1 MNRKYYITSQRQ
13 AFNLPISLTARIQEY
28 SITKQ
33 SKIAIFESI
42 LKNNLID
49 KIKMDNT
56 TYFAQFTDNTYF
68 NAFFLEYEMQN
79 YFDKDHTEECK
90 TAFENIKVL
99 YNKLD
104 ISILSEA
111 QLEIEFIQHVL
122 AELGYAFTY
131 QITKKVFG
139 KTHKPDFA
147 LFENEETKNESYNED
162 KSSVKNILAL
172 CESKAYKVALD
183 NQKMT
188 TENPH
193 FQLLRYQSD
202 LRINYGFLTNG
213 KKWRFYDIT
222 NPKQDKIYFE
232 IDLEWIIQND
242 NYRAFE
248 YFYYIFYKE
257 QLLELNNKRLGKPT
271 KKQTF
276 AELNQEYILEVEKD
290 LKELIYGK
298 DSIIEMIGQ
307 RLFARYGNTYSIKE
321 IYANSLV
328 FGFRMLFI
336 AYFES
341 KFGSVLFDT
350 TNNYKDYSFRSIL
363 SLLETEEYKERQ
375 KKYQGWNALKLLFD
389 YLNYGNIDLEMPLLN
404 GGLFAED
411 KAPLLKLPLLLNNQD
426 LEQILS
432 LVLYHKGNN
441 LGKEKTF
448 RDYKTL
454 SVTHLGNIYEGLL
467 ESEFRQAFEGTYHLT
482 FLDGKT
488 EKEGYFDKYDY
499 QERKK
504 NKKIT
509 ILEERFYKNDELYLS
524 NQSGNRKATASYYT
538 PQDITHFMAEQ
549 SIQKL
554 LKNSDKESE
563 ISKKSKSILD
573 LRLMDN
579 ACGSGHFLI
588 ATLDVLTS
596 EALKRI
602 ENESDE
608 KLKQTLETEKEI
620 ILQNLQEILQDKK
633 HEIDELTLL
642 KRILLKKIIF
652 GVDLNEFAIELTR
665 LSLWLDTFIFGTPLS
680 FIEHHIKQGNAL
692 IGGRKEELYKNLQTE
707 NNLFANTLK
716 TKIATIIEELSDLSN
731 LKDTTAEEIKQSK
744 EIYKKLEPS
753 LSQLDLAMNF
763 YTYKRF
769 VPFIF
774 DDKTEA
780 QKEVDLLNATLTD
793 FEDKIFN
800 EKNTELVGRIK
811 KTAKLFS
818 FFNYEIS
825 FAEVFQNGHRG
836 FDLIIG
842 NPPWDK
848 TKFSDSDFFSM
859 WRSSYRTMKNQEKKE
874 TRQNVLNYKGIQ
886 NEYDTKKDF
895 VVFANEYYKNYYPHN
910 AGVGDNNLFRFFI
923 EQNLGLL
930 TKDGTLTYITPSAW
944 IYEDSSINIRK
955 HIFEKY
961 QLEFF
966 YQFENR
972 KKIFPDVDSRYK
984 FAVFQITQ
992 LDKKEEKRKTLPVRF
1007 MQTDTEILYKTET
1020 YDGKEGIL
1028 QYPYED
1034 IYTLSPIHNALF
1046 EIKDQKDLDIIRN
1059 AYKRFDIINPNFID
1073 FRNELHMTSDRDLFQ
1088 EQLNEMI
1095 LYEGK
1100 MIYQYRNNLAQPNY
1114 WINRDEFEAKLSK
1127 TEVSRMVSDIY
1138 EYIPLEK
1145 RLSTKKKSVLNFL
1158 GLNEDEELE
1167 QFTVFDKNFYR
1178 LMFRGVSSNTNER
1191 TLITG
1196 IIPPNHTYGHSM
1208 FGNIAKK
1215 YVYENGQ
1222 VEVKEVPVERIL
1234 FIQAIFNSM
1243 VVDFIIRFMVDINVV
1258 KSILMRLP
1266 IPQPSDKEL
1275 SENPIYQTLIKNALL
1290 LNLSNTT
1297 NLEELK
1303 EKVTFKIQKSDIP
1316 TTQKQKDKLQAENDL
1331 LIAEL
1336 YGLTKEQIKH
1346 LTSPAY
1352 FKILNDKNKAY
1363 LSLLDE

>member
-1 MNRKYYITSQRQ
+1 
-13 AFNLPISLTARIQEY
+13 
-28 SITKQ
+28 
-33 SKIAIFESI
+33 
-42 LKNNLID
+42 
-49 KIKMDNT
+49 MDNT

-68 NAFFLEYEMQN
+68 NAFFLEYKMQD
-79 YFDKDHTEECK
+79 YFDTDHTEDCK
-90 TAFENIKVL
+90 KAFENIKIL
-99 YNKLD
+99 YSKLD
-104 ISILSEA
+104 IVELSEA
-111 QLEIEFIQHVL
+111 QLEDKFIKNVLIEI
-122 AELGYAFTY
+122 GYAYTY

-139 KTHKPDFA
+139 KIHKPDFA
-147 LFENEETKNESYNED
+147 LFESEEIERISGGKD
-162 KSSVKNILAL
+162 KSSTENILAL
-172 CESKAYKVALD
+172 CESKAYKVNLD
-183 NQKMT
+183 NRET
-188 TENPH
+188 TTKNPH

-242 NYRAFE
+242 DYKAFQ
-248 YFYYIFYKE
+248 YFYYNFYKK
-257 QLLELNNKRLGKPT
+257 QILKLYNKERGVAT
-271 KKQTF
+271 KEKTF

-307 RLFARYGNTYSIKE
+307 RLFARYGNEYSIKE
-321 IYANSLV
+321 IYANSLT
-328 FGFRMLFI
+328 FGFRLLFV
-336 AYFES
+336 AYFEGQFRNPV
-341 KFGSVLFDT
+341 FGMEAVDEFHPLR
-350 TNNYKDYSFRSIL
+350 N
-363 SLLETEEYKERQ
+363 LLAFVKMDKHLPEKHN
-375 KKYQGWNALKLLFD
+375 GWNMMKHFFD

-404 GGLFAED
+404 GGLFAEH
-411 KAPLLKLPLLLNNQD
+411 KAPLLKLPLVLSNKD
-426 LEQILS
+426 IEQILT
-432 LVLYHKGNN
+432 LLLYHKGNE
-441 LGKEKTF
+441 LF
-448 RDYKTL
+448 QAYRDYKTL

-467 ESEFRQAFEGTYHLT
+467 ESEFRQAFEGTYYLT

-488 EKEGYFDKYDY
+488 EKEGYFDSYDY
-499 QERKK
+499 QEKKK

-524 NQSGNRKATASYYT
+524 NQSGNRKTTASYYT
-538 PQDITHFMAEQ
+538 PQDITHFMAEE

-554 LKNSDKESE
+554 LKENEE
-563 ISKKSKSILD
+563 KKKSILD

-588 ATLDVLTS
+588 ASLDVLTS

-602 ENESDE
+602 ENRTDK
-608 KLKQTLETEKEI
+608 KLEQTIETEKVT
-620 ILQNLQEILQDKK
+620 ILKTLSQFNPIEYHQ
-633 HEIDELTLL
+633 IDELRIL

-665 LSLWLDTFIFGTPLS
+665 LSLWLDTFILGTPLS

-692 IGGRKEELYKNLQTE
+692 IGAKKEELYKSLQTD
-707 NNLFANTLK
+707 NNLFADSFKNK
-716 TKIATIIEELSDLSN
+716 VAKIIEDLSELSN
-731 LKDTTAEEIKQSK
+731 LKDTTAEEIAQSK
-744 EIYKKLEPS
+744 AIYKKLEPS
-753 LSQLDLAMNF
+753 LEKLNLAMNF
-763 YTYKRF
+763 HTYKRF

-774 DDKTEA
+774 ESKAEA
-780 QKEVDLLNATLTD
+780 QKELDLLNATLTD

-800 EKNTELVGRIK
+800 KKDAALVEQIE
-811 KTAKLFS
+811 KTAEQFS
-818 FFNYEIS
+818 FFNYEIT

-848 TKFSDSDFFSM
+848 TKFSDADFFSM
-859 WRSSYRTMKNQEKKE
+859 WRSSYRTMKNKEKE
-874 TRQNVLNYKGIQ
+874 ATRQNVLGYKGIQ
-886 NEYDTKKDF
+886 NEYNTKKGF

-955 HIFEKY
+955 HIFENY

-966 YQFENR
+966 YQFEN
-972 KKIFPDVDSRYK
+972 KKAIFPDVHRSYK

-992 LDKKEEKRKTLPVRF
+992 LDKSKEKRKTLPVRF
-1007 MQTDTEILYKTET
+1007 MQTDTEILYKTEI
-1020 YDGKEGIL
+1020 YDGRKGIL
-1028 QYPYED
+1028 EYPYED
-1034 IYTLSPIHNALF
+1034 IYTLSPLHHALF

-1059 AYKRFDIINPNFID
+1059 AYKRFDIINPSFID
-1073 FRNELHMTSDRDLFQ
+1073 FRNELHMTADRDLFK
-1088 EQLNEMI
+1088 EQPNDMI

-1100 MIYQYRNNLAQPNY
+1100 MIHQYTNNLATPNY
-1114 WINRDEFEAKLSK
+1114 WIKTEEFEAKLIK
-1127 TEVSRMVSDIY
+1127 TEVNRLINNIY
-1138 EYIPLEK
+1138 EFVPQEK
-1145 RLSTKKKSVLNFL
+1145 YKSTKKNTVLSFL
-1158 GLNEDEELE
+1158 GLNEEEELK
-1167 QFTVFDKNFYR
+1167 QFVVFNKDFPR
-1178 LMFRGVSSNTNER
+1178 LMYRGIARNTDSR
-1191 TLITG
+1191 TLIAG
-1196 IIPPNHTYGHSM
+1196 IIPSNHTFGHSM
-1208 FGNIAKK
+1208 FGHIAKK
-1215 YVYENGQ
+1215 YAFKNGK
-1222 VEVKEVPVERIL
+1222 VVIDEIPLERVL
-1234 FIQAIFNSM
+1234 FVQSIFNSM

-1275 SENPIYQTLIKNALL
+1275 SENPIYQKLIKNALL

-1303 EKVTFKIQKSDIP
+1303 EKVNFKIQKSDIP
-1316 TTQKQKDKLQAENDL
+1316 TTQKRKDKLQAENDL

-1336 YGLTKEQIKH
+1336 YGLTKEQLQH

-1363 LSLLDE
+1363 LSLLE

>member
-1 MNRKYYITSQRQ
+1 
-13 AFNLPISLTARIQEY
+13 
-28 SITKQ
+28 
-33 SKIAIFESI
+33 
-42 LKNNLID
+42 
-49 KIKMDNT
+49 MDNT

-68 NAFFLEYEMQN
+68 NAYFLEYEMKN
-79 YFDKDHTEECK
+79 YFDKDHKEDCQK
-90 TAFENIKVL
+90 AFENIKIL
-99 YNKLD
+99 YDKLD

-111 QLEIEFIQHVL
+111 QLEIEFIHPVL
-122 AELGYAFTY
+122 AEIGYSFTY
-131 QITKKVFG
+131 QVTKKVFG
-139 KTHKPDFA
+139 KIHKPDFA
-147 LFENEETKNESYNED
+147 LFENENTKNESYNED
-162 KSSVKNILAL
+162 KSSIKNILAL
-172 CESKAYKVALD
+172 CESKAYKVVLD
-183 NQKMT
+183 NKKT
-188 TENPH
+188 TTDNPH

-213 KKWRFYDIT
+213 QKWRFYDIT

-242 NYRAFE
+242 DYRAFE
-248 YFYYIFYKE
+248 YFYYNFHKE
-257 QLLELNNKRLGKPT
+257 QILNLYNKKRGIPIKE
-271 KKQTF
+271 KTF
-276 AELNQEYILEVEKD
+276 AELNQEYILEVEND

-307 RLFARYGNTYSIKE
+307 RFFTRYGEIYSIKE

-341 KFGSVLFDT
+341 KFSSVLFDS
-350 TNNYKDYSFRSIL
+350 TNNYKDYSLRSIL
-363 SLLETEEYKERQ
+363 FLLESEEYKERQ
-375 KKYQGWNALKLLFD
+375 KKHQGWNALKLLFD

-404 GGLFAED
+404 GGLFAEN
-411 KAPLLKLPLLLNNQD
+411 KAPLLKLPLVLTNQD

-432 LVLYHKGNN
+432 LVLYHKGDN
-441 LGKEKTF
+441 LGQQKTF

-467 ESEFRQAFEGTYHLT
+467 ESEFRQAFEGTYYLT

-488 EKEGYFDKYDY
+488 EKEGYFDNYDY
-499 QERKK
+499 QNYKK
-504 NKKIT
+504 DKKIK

-524 NQSGNRKATASYYT
+524 NQSGNRKTTASYYT

-549 SIQKL
+549 SIEKL
-554 LKNSDKESE
+554 ITDNDKESN
-563 ISKKSKSILD
+563 SILD

-602 ENESDE
+602 DNESDK

-620 ILQNLQEILQDKK
+620 ILQNLHEILPDKK
-633 HEIDELTLL
+633 HEIDELRLL
-642 KRILLKKIIF
+642 KRILLKKNIF

-692 IGGRKEELYKNLQTE
+692 IGGRKEELYRSLQTD
-707 NNLFANTLK
+707 NNLFADTFKNK
-716 TKIATIIEELSDLSN
+716 VAKIIEELSELSN

-753 LSQLDLAMNF
+753 LEQLNLAMNF

-774 DDKTEA
+774 EDKAEA
-780 QKEVDLLNATLTD
+780 QKELDLLNATLTD
-793 FEDKIFN
+793 FEEKIFN
-800 EKNTELVGRIK
+800 KKDAALVKRIE
-811 KTAKLFS
+811 KTAEQFS

-842 NPPWDK
+842 NPPWDVME
-848 TKFSDSDFFSM
+848 FSDADFFSM
-859 WRSSYRTMKNQEKKE
+859 WRSSYRTMKNKEKE
-874 TRQNVLNYKGIQ
+874 ATRQTVLDYKGIQ
-886 NEYDTKKDF
+886 NEYNTKKSF
-895 VVFANEYYKNYYPHN
+895 RTNSNEYCKNYYPYN
-910 AGVGDNNLFRFFI
+910 AGGKGNLFRFFI

-955 HIFEKY
+955 HIFENY

-966 YQFENR
+966 YQFEN
-972 KKIFPDVDSRYK
+972 KKAIFPDVHRSYK

-992 LDKKEEKRKTLPVRF
+992 LDKSKEKRTTLPVRF

-1020 YDGKEGIL
+1020 YDGKKGIL
-1028 QYPYED
+1028 EYPYED
-1034 IYTLSPIHNALF
+1034 IYTLSPLHHALF

-1059 AYKRFDIINPNFID
+1059 AYKRFDIINPDYID
-1073 FRNELHMTSDRDLFQ
+1073 FKNELNMTSDRDLFQ
-1088 EQLNEMI
+1088 EKEDDMI

-1100 MIYQYRNNLAQPNY
+1100 MIHQYINNLATPNY
-1114 WINRDEFEAKLSK
+1114 WIKKDEFEAKLIK
-1127 TEVSRMVSDIY
+1127 TETSRLVSDIF

-1145 RLSTKKKSVLNFL
+1145 RLSTKKNSVINFL
-1158 GLNEDEELE
+1158 GLHKEEELE
-1167 QFTVFDKNFYR
+1167 QFVVLNSEYYR
-1178 LMFRGVSSNTNER
+1178 LVFRDIARNTDYR
-1191 TLITG
+1191 SIICG
-1196 IIPPNHTYGHSM
+1196 IIPSQQTYGNTLQGSIPKRYI
-1208 FGNIAKK
+1208 FK
-1215 YVYENGQ
+1215 NGK
-1222 VEVKEVPVERIL
+1222 VEIEEFSFEKLL
-1234 FIQAIFNSM
+1234 FVQAILNSL
-1243 VVDFIIRFMVDINVV
+1243 VVDYIIRFLIDIHVN
-1258 KSILMRLP
+1258 KTYLMRLP
-1266 IPQPSDKEL
+1266 IPQPTDEEL
-1275 SENPIYQTLIKNALL
+1275 SENKIYQQLIKNALL
-1290 LNLSNTT
+1290 LNLANNT
-1297 NLEELK
+1297 NLDELK
-1303 EKVTFKIQKSDIP
+1303 EKVSFKIQKSDIP
-1316 TTQKQKDKLQAENDL
+1316 TTQKQKDKLQAKNDL

-1363 LSLLDE
+1363 LSLLEE

>member
-1 MNRKYYITSQRQ
+1 MIDIHKMN
-13 AFNLPISLTARIQEY
+13 
-28 SITKQ
+28 
-33 SKIAIFESI
+33 
-42 LKNNLID
+42 
-49 KIKMDNT
+49 NT
-56 TYFAQFTDNTYF
+56 EYFAQFTDNTYY
-68 NAFFLEYEMQN
+68 NSYFLEYEMQDF
-79 YFDKDHTEECK
+79 FDKDHKEDCQK
-90 TAFENIKVL
+90 AFENIKIL

-111 QLEIEFIQHVL
+111 QLEVEFVQPIL
-122 AELGYAFTY
+122 AEIGYTFTY
-131 QITKKVFG
+131 QVTKKVFG
-139 KTHKPDFA
+139 KTHIPDFA
-147 LFENEETKNESYNED
+147 LFENEDTKNESYKED

-172 CESKAYKVALD
+172 CESKAYKVRLD
-183 NQKMT
+183 NRET
-188 TENPH
+188 TTKNPH

-232 IDLEWIIQND
+232 IDIEWIIQND
-242 NYRAFE
+242 DYRAFQ
-248 YFYYIFYKE
+248 YFYYNFHKE
-257 QLLELNNKRLGKPT
+257 QILKLYNKQRGIAIKE
-271 KKQTF
+271 KTF
-276 AELNQEYILEVEKD
+276 SELNQEYILEVEKD

-298 DSIIEMIGQ
+298 DSIIETIGQ
-307 RLFARYGNTYSIKE
+307 RLFARYGDQYSIKE

-341 KFGSVLFDT
+341 KFGSLLFEA
-350 TNNYKDYSFRSIL
+350 TNNYKDYSLRSIL
-363 SLLETEEYKERQ
+363 FLLESEEYKEKQ
-375 KKYQGWNALKLLFD
+375 KKHQGWNALKLLFD

-404 GGLFAED
+404 GGLFAEN
-411 KAPLLKLPLLLNNQD
+411 KAPLLKLSLVLTNQD

-432 LVLYHKGNN
+432 LVLYHKNEG
-441 LGKEKTF
+441 LFKPF

-467 ESEFRQAFEGTYHLT
+467 ESEFRQAFEGTYYLT

-488 EKEGYFDKYDY
+488 EKEGYFDSYDY
-499 QERKK
+499 QNYKK
-504 NKKIT
+504 DKKIK
-509 ILEERFYKNDELYLS
+509 ILEERLYKNDELYLS
-524 NQSGNRKATASYYT
+524 NQSGNRKTTASYYT
-538 PQDITHFMAEQ
+538 PQDITHFMAEE

-554 LKNSDKESE
+554 LKNNGKEIKNS
-563 ISKKSKSILD
+563 SSILD

-602 ENESDE
+602 DNESDK
-608 KLKQTLETEKEI
+608 KLKQSLETEKEI
-620 ILQNLQEILQDKK
+620 ILQNLYEILPDKK

-642 KRILLKKIIF
+642 KRILLKKNIF

-692 IGGRKEELYKNLQTE
+692 IGARKEELYKSLQTD
-707 NNLFANTLK
+707 NNLFADTFK
-716 TKIATIIEELSDLSN
+716 SKVAKIIEELSELSN
-731 LKDTTAEEIKQSK
+731 LKDTTPEEVKQSK

-753 LSQLDLAMNF
+753 LNQLDLAMNF
-763 YTYKRF
+763 HTYKRF

-774 DDKTEA
+774 EDKMEA
-780 QKEVDLLNATLTD
+780 EKELKLLNATLID
-793 FEDKIFN
+793 FEEKIYN
-800 EKNTELVGRIK
+800 RKDVPLVERIE
-811 KTAKLFS
+811 KTAEKFS

-842 NPPWDK
+842 NPPWDVME
-848 TKFSDSDFFSM
+848 FSDSDFFSM
-859 WRSSYRTMKNQEKKE
+859 WRSSYRTMKSQEKKE
-874 TRQNVLNYKGIQ
+874 VRQTVLDYKGIQ
-886 NEYDTKKDF
+886 NEYDTKKSF
-895 VVFANEYYKNYYPHN
+895 RISGNEYCKNYYPYN
-910 AGVGDNNLFRFFI
+910 AGGKGNLFRFFI
-923 EQNLGLL
+923 EQNLDLL
-930 TKDGTLTYITPSAW
+930 TKNGTLTYITPSTW
-944 IYEDSSINIRK
+944 IYEDSSTNLRK
-955 HIFEKY
+955 HIFENY

-972 KKIFPDVDSRYK
+972 KEIFPDVHRSYK
-984 FAVFQITQ
+984 FAIFQITQ
-992 LDKKEEKRKTLPVRF
+992 FDRSINIESQRRKTLPVRF

-1020 YDGKEGIL
+1020 YDGKKGIL

-1034 IYTLSPIHNALF
+1034 IYALSPFHHALF

-1059 AYKRFDIINPNFID
+1059 AYQRFDVINPDYID
-1073 FRNELHMTSDRDLFQ
+1073 FRNELNMTSDRDLFQ
-1088 EQLNEMI
+1088 EQKDEMI

-1100 MIYQYRNNLAQPNY
+1100 MIHQYRNNLAQPNY
-1114 WINRDEFEAKLSK
+1114 WIKKEEFEAKLIK
-1127 TEVSRMVSDIY
+1127 TETSRLVSDIY

-1145 RLSTKKKSVLNFL
+1145 ILSTKKKSVISFL
-1158 GLNEDEELE
+1158 GLNEEKELE
-1167 QFTVFDKNFYR
+1167 QFVVFDKSFPR
-1178 LMFRGVSSNTNER
+1178 LMYRGIARNTDSR

-1196 IIPPNHTYGHSM
+1196 IIPSNHTFGHSM
-1208 FGNIAKK
+1208 FGHIAKK
-1215 YVYENGQ
+1215 YAFENGK
-1222 VEVKEVPVERIL
+1222 VVIDEIPSERVL
-1234 FIQAIFNSM
+1234 FVQAIFNSM

-1266 IPQPSDKEL
+1266 IPQPTDKKL
-1275 SENPIYQTLIKNALL
+1275 SENKIYQQLIKNSLL
-1290 LNLSNTT
+1290 LNLANNT

-1303 EKVTFKIQKSDIP
+1303 EKVNFKVQKSDIP
-1316 TTQKQKDKLQAENDL
+1316 TNQKQKDKLQAENDL

-1336 YGLTKEQIKH
+1336 YGLTKEQIQH
-1346 LTSPAY
+1346 LTSLAY

-1363 LSLLDE
+1363 LSLLE

>member
-1 MNRKYYITSQRQ
+1 MN
-13 AFNLPISLTARIQEY
+13 
-28 SITKQ
+28 
-33 SKIAIFESI
+33 
-42 LKNNLID
+42 
-49 KIKMDNT
+49 NT
-56 TYFAQFTDNTYF
+56 DYFLQFTDNTYF
-68 NAFFLEYEMQN
+68 NAYFLEYEMQN
-79 YFDKDHTEECK
+79 FFDKDHEKDCQK
-90 TAFENIKVL
+90 AFENIKIL

-104 ISILSEA
+104 SVELSES
-111 QLEIEFIQHVL
+111 QLEDKFIKNVL
-122 AELGYAFTY
+122 IELGYGYTY
-131 QITKKVFG
+131 QVTKKVFG
-139 KTHKPDFA
+139 KIHKPDFA
-147 LFENEETKNESYNED
+147 LFESEEIERISGGKD
-162 KSSVKNILAL
+162 KSSTENILAL
-172 CESKAYKVALD
+172 CESKAYKIKLD
-183 NQKMT
+183 NNTTT

-213 KKWRFYDIT
+213 QKWRFYDIT

-242 NYRAFE
+242 DYRAFQ

-257 QLLELNNKRLGKPT
+257 QLLKLNNKKRGIPIKD
-271 KKQTF
+271 KTF

-298 DSIIEMIGQ
+298 DSIIETIGQ
-307 RLFARYGNTYSIKE
+307 RLFARYGDTYSIKE

-341 KFGSVLFDT
+341 KFGSLLFET

-363 SLLETEEYKERQ
+363 FLLESEEYKE
-375 KKYQGWNALKLLFD
+375 KKKKHQGWNGLKLLFD

-411 KAPLLKLPLLLNNQD
+411 KAPLLKLPLVLTNQD

-432 LVLYHKGNN
+432 LVLYHKGDY
-441 LGKEKTF
+441 LGTEKTF

-467 ESEFRQAFEGTYHLT
+467 ESEFRQAFEGTYYLT

-488 EKEGYFDKYDY
+488 EKEGYFDNYDY
-499 QERKK
+499 QNYKK
-504 NKKIT
+504 DKKVT

-524 NQSGNRKATASYYT
+524 NQSGNRKSTASYYT
-538 PQDITHFMAEQ
+538 PQDITHFMAEE

-554 LKNSDKESE
+554 LINSDKESAT
-563 ISKKSKSILD
+563 SKKNNSILD

-602 ENESDE
+602 DNKSDE

-620 ILQNLQEILQDKK
+620 ILQNLQEILPDKK

-642 KRILLKKIIF
+642 KRILLKKNIF

-692 IGGRKEELYKNLQTE
+692 IGGRKEELYKSLQTE

-716 TKIATIIEELSDLSN
+716 TKVTTIIEELSELSN
-731 LKDTTAEEIKQSK
+731 LKDTTPEEIAQSK
-744 EIYKKLEPS
+744 EIYKKVEPS
-753 LSQLDLAMNF
+753 LNQLDLAMNF

-774 DDKTEA
+774 EDKTEM
-780 QKEVDLLNATLTD
+780 QKELDLLNATLTD

-800 EKNTELVGRIK
+800 EKNTELVKRIK
-811 KTAKLFS
+811 NTAELFS

-825 FAEVFQNGHRG
+825 FAEVFQNGHSG

-842 NPPWDK
+842 NPPWDVME
-848 TKFSDSDFFSM
+848 FSDADFFRM
-859 WRSSYRTMKNQEKKE
+859 WRSSYRTMKQSEKKE
-874 TRQNVLNYKGIQ
+874 TRQTVLDYKGIQ
-886 NEYDTKKDF
+886 NEYNTKKSF
-895 VVFANEYYKNYYPHN
+895 RTNSNEYCKNHYPYN
-910 AGVGDNNLFRFFI
+910 TGGKGNLFRFFI
-923 EQNLGLL
+923 EQNLSLL

-944 IYEDSSINIRK
+944 IYEDSSINLRK
-955 HIFEKY
+955 YIFENY

-972 KKIFPDVDSRYK
+972 AKIFPDVDSRYK
-984 FAVFQITQ
+984 FAIFQITQ
-992 LDKKEEKRKTLPVRF
+992 LQGKERYKNLPVRF

-1020 YDGKEGIL
+1020 YDGKKGIL
-1028 QYPYED
+1028 YYPYED

-1046 EIKDQKDLDIIRN
+1046 EIKDNKDLEILRN

-1073 FRNELHMTSDRDLFQ
+1073 FRNELNMTSDRDLFQ
-1088 EQLNEMI
+1088 EEKNEMI

-1100 MIYQYRNNLAQPNY
+1100 MIHQYRNNLAQPNY
-1114 WINRDEFEAKLSK
+1114 WIKKDEFEAKNIK
-1127 TEVSRMVSDIY
+1127 TEISRLVNDIY

-1145 RLSTKKKSVLNFL
+1145 ILSTKKKSVLSFL
-1158 GLNEDEELE
+1158 GLTKEEELE
-1167 QFTVFDKNFYR
+1167 QFVILNSEYYR
-1178 LMFRGVSSNTNER
+1178 LVFRDIARNTDYR
-1191 TLITG
+1191 SIICG
-1196 IIPPNHTYGHSM
+1196 IIPPQQTYGNTLQGSIPKRYI
-1208 FGNIAKK
+1208 FKNRK
-1215 YVYENGQ
+1215 
-1222 VEVKEVPVERIL
+1222 VEIEEFSIEKLL
-1234 FIQAIFNSM
+1234 FVQAILNSL
-1243 VVDFIIRFMVDINVV
+1243 VVDYVIRFLIDIHVN
-1258 KSILMRLP
+1258 KTYLMRLP
-1266 IPQPSDKEL
+1266 IPQPTDKEL
-1275 SENPIYQTLIKNALL
+1275 SENPIYQKLIKNALL

-1303 EKVTFKIQKSDIP
+1303 EKVNFKIQKTDIP

-1336 YGLTKEQIKH
+1336 YGLTKEQLQH

-1352 FKILNDKNKAY
+1352 FKILNEKNKAY
-1363 LSLLDE
+1363 LSLLE